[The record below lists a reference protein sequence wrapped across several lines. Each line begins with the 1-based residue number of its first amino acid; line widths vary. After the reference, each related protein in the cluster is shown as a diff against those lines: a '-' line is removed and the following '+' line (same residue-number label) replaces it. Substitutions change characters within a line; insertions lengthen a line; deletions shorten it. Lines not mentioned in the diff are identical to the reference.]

1 MKESRVT
8 PRALMLAALLVATGC
23 GGGGY
28 VPVSGRV
35 TYNDAPLAGA
45 QVLFQPIGG
54 QGGVA
59 TGVGSFGRTDA
70 EGRFTLEASTATPTA
85 GAVPGKHTVRIA
97 LPPAKGASQDSDAA
111 NAGGKPNTQ
120 QANPIPAE
128 YNEKTNLTFEVP
140 AGGSKSADFALKG
153 PALPKGK

>member
-70 EGRFTLEASTATPTA
+70 EGRFTLEASTATPTP

-97 LPPAKGASQDSDAA
+97 LPPDSPLAGLIRPGLSVEAVVDTRSRPDALA
-111 NAGGKPNTQ
+111 TP
-120 QANPIPAE
+120 
-128 YNEKTNLTFEVP
+128 P
-140 AGGSKSADFALKG
+140 AGALASSG
-153 PALPKGK
+153 AP